1 MPQKYRQEELQK
13 LFDLLPDELKTTIL
27 SPETGEKIR
36 NIWQRYPLHE
46 AELSMLAAL
55 VGDILMGLLSPSMFL
70 KILKEKHGL
79 DEETAE
85 GIFREVNR
93 FILFPVKD
101 FLAEF
106 YPEIRF
112 IPGGRIETLK
122 PTSPEAEIK
131 KIEERREKPEEEKG
145 EEDVYREPIE

>member
-1 MPQKYRQEELQK
+1 MPQQYSQEELQK
-13 LFDLLPDELKTTIL
+13 LFDLLPDELKEVIL

-36 NIWQRYPLHE
+36 DICQRHPLHD
-46 AELSMLAAL
+46 AEISMLASYI
-55 VGDILMGLLSPSMFL
+55 GNILMGILSPSMFL

-93 FILFPVKD
+93 FILFPVKN

-112 IPGGRIETLK
+112 IPGGRIESLK
-122 PTSPEAEIK
+122 PTLSEAEVK
-131 KIEERREKPEEEKG
+131 KIEEKKKSLEEEKK
-145 EEDVYREPIE
+145 EDVYREPIE